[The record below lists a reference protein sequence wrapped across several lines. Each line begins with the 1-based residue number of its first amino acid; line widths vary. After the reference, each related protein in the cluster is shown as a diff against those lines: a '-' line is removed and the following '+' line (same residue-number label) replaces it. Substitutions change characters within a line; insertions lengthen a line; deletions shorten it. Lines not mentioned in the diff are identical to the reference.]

1 MNYCLFKLS
10 FSAPLHIGDSS
21 SARSLETQTLS
32 LCADTV
38 FSAICNTAPECAKDF
53 VKKAHDGE
61 LLLSDA
67 FPYNGDV
74 LYIPKPYI
82 TSSAAAAEQQQN
94 DENSSV
100 KKKKMKK
107 LKYIPVSM
115 LSVFFGSVEGKND
128 FDPSEID
135 NNFGNENIT
144 TRAAVRGRE
153 ETLPYSVAS
162 FSFKPSCGLYF
173 IVGYKEK
180 DDVDKLQKILNV
192 LGLGGIG
199 GKVSSGYGKFS
210 ITGKIELTN
219 TENQTTDAGCLA
231 KMLSVTDG
239 KKVTDSKSILLTAA
253 LPRNDEI
260 ESALEGASY
269 NLIRRGGFAFSDKMK
284 KLVKKDTQFFF
295 AAGSVFENRF
305 TGAVYSVLENS
316 EHPVYRY
323 SKPIFLG
330 VNQHG

>member
-38 FSAICNTAPECAKDF
+38 FSAICSTAPECAEDF
-53 VKKAHDGE
+53 ARKANAGE

-67 FPYNGDV
+67 FPYNNDV

-82 TSSAAAAEQQQN
+82 TSSDAAAEQQQN
-94 DENSSV
+94 EENSSV

-144 TRAAVRGRE
+144 TRAAVRGKE

-162 FSFKPSCGLYF
+162 FSFKPGCGLYF

-180 DDVDKLQKILNV
+180 DDADKIQKILNV

-210 ITGKIELTN
+210 VDEKIELTN
-219 TENQTTDAGCLA
+219 KENQTADAGCLA
-231 KMLSVTDG
+231 KMLNVTDG
-239 KKVTDSKSILLTAA
+239 KSILLTAA
-253 LPRNDEI
+253 LPRNDEL

-305 TGAVYSVLENS
+305 IGAVYNVLENS
-316 EHPVYRY
+316 EHYVYRY

-330 VNQHG
+330 VDQHG

>member
-38 FSAICNTAPECAKDF
+38 FSAICSTAPECAEDF
-53 VKKAHDGE
+53 ARKANAGE
-61 LLLSDA
+61 LLLSDT

-82 TSSAAAAEQQQN
+82 TSSDAAAEQQQN
-94 DENSSV
+94 EENSSV

-128 FDPSEID
+128 FDPSKID

-144 TRAAVRGRE
+144 TRAAVRGKE

-162 FSFKPSCGLYF
+162 FSFKLGCGLYF

-180 DDVDKLQKILNV
+180 DDADKLEKILNA

-210 ITGKIELTN
+210 VDEKIELTN
-219 TENQTTDAGCLA
+219 KENQTADAGCLA
-231 KMLSVTDG
+231 KMLSVNDG
-239 KKVTDSKSILLTAA
+239 KSILLTAA
-253 LPRNDEI
+253 LPRNDDEL

-269 NLIRRGGFAFSDKMK
+269 NLIRRGGFVFSDKMK

-305 TGAVYSVLENS
+305 IGAVYNVLENS

-330 VNQHG
+330 VSQHG

>member
-38 FSAICNTAPECAKDF
+38 FSAICNTAPECAEDF
-53 VKKAHDGE
+53 AQKVNAGE
-61 LLLSDA
+61 LLLSDV

-82 TSSAAAAEQQQN
+82 TSSDAAAEQQQN
-94 DENSSV
+94 EENSSV

-128 FDPSEID
+128 FDPSKID

-144 TRAAVRGRE
+144 TRAAVRSKE

-162 FSFKPSCGLYF
+162 FSFKPGCGLYF

-180 DDVDKLQKILNV
+180 DDADKLEKILNA

-210 ITGKIELTN
+210 VDEKIGLTN
-219 TENQTTDAGCLA
+219 KENQTADAGCLA
-231 KMLSVTDG
+231 KMLSVNDG
-239 KKVTDSKSILLTAA
+239 KSILLTAA
-253 LPRNDEI
+253 LPRNDEL

-269 NLIRRGGFAFSDKMK
+269 NLIRRGGFVFSDKMK

-305 TGAVYSVLENS
+305 IGAVYNVLENS